1 MFNQT
6 IYNGLVNIVP
16 FWSSN
21 LIQLYGLGNEY
32 NVAFNLILTEILKTC
47 TIHLSEVMWILL
59 ILVIL
64 IILTLKKIGFV
75 YNFNFWETNMIVLNG
90 KELESLNSST
100 VEYSNKIK
108 SINRFLLEELK
119 IKNITYTT
127 NSNILINN
135 IKDFK
140 VSPNINLTITRTGNP
155 GDQQRTVT
163 YTLWSYNENI
173 NLFLDKI
180 IKKYK
185 SSTNH
190 ELVLI
195 GSEAGGVINYPLP
208 IDAVNNWVSQNY
220 NFPRLKC
227 LKNVSGQ
234 IASSNESTNSTESNN
249 LNNNPKEENTEKK
262 DQTVNSEYT
271 YTLDNIANFEI
282 DDVKLTITRDN
293 GNVYYYLKSDKICC
307 KQWVESKITY
317 YNQNKAKFKN
327 KMVLSGSEV
336 ISYTRD
342 SNKAYCYVKLMWVI
356 NWYVIEKLGY
366 QNYECVVGDTTSQY
380 RYILE
385 PIELFELENDL
396 FLTIKKTAKHSSY
409 GNDDKTPKAFRDL
422 DVTYILNSNTKTIKN
437 VLEKYSKEYDDIKSK
452 VSTNKVIYHFTYNGT
467 KGQDLVFQHKILSEE
482 NTEKELFETFDKL
495 HNEHV
500 PIIKRDI
507 DKLKDLEYYRT
518 HGLKRKK
525 GYLFHGIPGCGKTA
539 MVVAMALY
547 DSRHIVEVPFS
558 LIKTHE
564 EFSKLM
570 NLKQINGIEI
580 NNNNIIIL
588 FDEIDIGMEK
598 IGSRNLQDNDKP
610 IDPALAVVGAISKM
624 IESENTT
631 YDSNKLNL
639 GTLLSKLDGI
649 GNYNG
654 LIIVGTTN
662 CIDRL
667 DSALYRELRLTPIEF
682 RKLRKIDCIQ
692 IIESYF
698 GKIVNNELFD
708 IVKDFK
714 LTPAK
719 LITLCQVN
727 EHLSI
732 NDFFTQVLS
741 NYFN

>member
-6 IYNGLVNIVP
+6 IYSGLVNIVP

-21 LIQLYGLGNEY
+21 LIQIYGLGNEY
-32 NVAFNLILTEILKTC
+32 NVAFNLILTEVLKMC
-47 TIHLSEVMWILL
+47 TLHLTELMWILL
-59 ILVIL
+59 ILLIL
-64 IILTLKKIGFV
+64 LILTLKKIGFV
-75 YNFNFWETNMIVLNG
+75 YDFNFWETNMVILNG
-90 KELESLNSST
+90 KEIESSNSNT
-100 VEYSNKIK
+100 IEYCNKIK

-119 IKNITYTT
+119 IKNITYTS

-135 IKDFK
+135 VKDFK
-140 VSPNINLTITRTGNP
+140 VSPNINLTITRTGNQ
-155 GDQQRTVT
+155 GDQQRTVS
-163 YTLWSYNENI
+163 YTFWSYKENI
-173 NLFLDKI
+173 NLFLNEI

-185 SSTNH
+185 CTNNY

-195 GSEAGGVINYPLP
+195 GSESGGVINYPLP
-208 IDAVNNWVSQNY
+208 IDAINSWVSQNY
-220 NFPRLKC
+220 NFPKLKC
-227 LKNVSGQ
+227 LKNVSSQ
-234 IASSNESTNSTESNN
+234 IASSNDT
-249 LNNNPKEENTEKK
+249 NNNNNNSKEENK
-262 DQTVNSEYT
+262 DNKEQTVNSEYT
-271 YTLDNIANFEI
+271 YTLDNISNFEI
-282 DDVKLTITRDN
+282 DAVKLTITRDN
-293 GNVYYYLKSDKICC
+293 GHVYYHLKSDKICC
-307 KQWVESKITY
+307 KQWVENKITF

-327 KMVLSGSEV
+327 RLVLSGSEV
-336 ISYTRD
+336 ISYTRE

-356 NWYVIEKLGY
+356 NWYVIEKLGF
-366 QNYECVVGDTTSQY
+366 QNYECVVGDHINPY

-385 PIELFELENDL
+385 PLDLFELEEDL
-396 FLTIKKTAKHSSY
+396 FLTIKKVAKNSGFSNQD
-409 GNDDKTPKAFRDL
+409 NDKNAKVFRDL
-422 DVTYILNSNTKTIKN
+422 DVLYILNSNTKTIKD
-437 VLEKYSKEYDDIKSK
+437 VLDRYSKEYDDIKSK
-452 VSTNKVIYHFTYNGT
+452 VSVNKIIYHFTYNGT

-482 NTEKELFETFDKL
+482 NTDKELFETFDKL

-500 PIIKRDI
+500 PVIKRDI
-507 DKLKDLEYYRT
+507 DKLRDLEYYRT

-564 EFSKLM
+564 EFTKLM
-570 NLKQINGIEI
+570 NLKTINGIEV

-598 IGSRNLQDNDKP
+598 IGSRNSTDKDTSM
-610 IDPALAVVGAISKM
+610 DPAMAVVGAISKM
-624 IESENTT
+624 IESEHTP

-662 CIDRL
+662 CIHKL

-682 RKLRKIDCIQ
+682 RKLRKVDCIQ

-698 GKIVNNELFD
+698 GKIVDNELFD
-708 IVKDFK
+708 VIKDFK
-714 LTPAK
+714 VTPAK
-719 LITLCQVN
+719 LITMCQVN

-732 NDFFTQVLS
+732 YDFFKNVLS
-741 NYFN
+741 VFFTSAC